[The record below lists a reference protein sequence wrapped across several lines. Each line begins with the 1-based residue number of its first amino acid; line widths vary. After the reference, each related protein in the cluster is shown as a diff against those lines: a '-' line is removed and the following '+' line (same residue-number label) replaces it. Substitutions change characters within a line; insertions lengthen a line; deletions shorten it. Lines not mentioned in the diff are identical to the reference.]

1 MAFGKVAIR
10 YASSLLESSIEKKN
24 LDLVASD
31 METVIKAIKSSS
43 PLRRFLENPI
53 VKSEVKKSVL
63 REIFTKYLSDDTIK
77 FIDFIVDKNREEAL
91 GEIAEKFLELKDD
104 YTGVARVQIT
114 TAFDLSDEQKKMIEE
129 KFSSI
134 LRKKVIASYIVDAS
148 VIGGFVAKVR
158 DTVYDA
164 TILHQLEM
172 LKQQFIKS
180 SLILN

>member
-1 MAFGKVAIR
+1 MGFGKVAIR

-24 LDLVASD
+24 LDLIASD

-53 VKSEVKKSVL
+53 VKAEVKKSVL
-63 REIFTKYLSDDTIK
+63 KEIFGKYLSADTMR

-91 GEIAEKFLELKDD
+91 GEIAEKFLELRDD
-104 YTGVARVQIT
+104 YSGIARVQVT
-114 TAFDLSDEQKKMIEE
+114 TAFELSQEQKTMIEE

-134 LRKKVIASYIVDAS
+134 LRKKVIASYSVDENI
-148 VIGGFVAKVR
+148 IGGFVAKVR

-172 LKQQFIKS
+172 LRQQFIKS